1 MFSTLLQKSVR
12 AGAQRFAAS
21 ARLVKIS
28 PNVLTLVGLLITIS
42 AACLIALNQLF
53 LSGLVL
59 LLAGSFD
66 ILDGA
71 VARASGRIHR
81 YGAFLD
87 STADRYGEGAVYLG
101 LLYLFLVRDH
111 RDLEVFLIVAA
122 LLGSLLVSY
131 VRARAQS
138 LGFTCDVGWFA
149 RPERVVITAVGLLI
163 NQMTIVLWILA
174 IATNFTAL
182 QRVHAV
188 WLQYRV
194 QPSGEPDGGPDTGDP
209 AGPSTSSSSPPPS
222 RRGAAPS
229 STGAL

>member
-1 MFSTLLQKSVR
+1 MFSRLLQTSVR
-12 AGAQRFAAS
+12 AGAQRFASFAQ
-21 ARLVKIS
+21 LVRVS
-28 PNVLTLVGLLITIS
+28 PNVLTLVGLAVT
-42 AACLIALNQLF
+42 AAAAVLIALGL
-53 LSGLVL
+53 LLPAGLVM

-71 VARASGRIHR
+71 VARASGKTHR

-87 STADRYGEGAVYLG
+87 STADRYGEGIVYLG

-111 RDLEVFLIVAA
+111 QDLPVFLIAAA

-174 IATNFTAL
+174 LATNATAL

-188 WLQYRV
+188 WAQYRLQLRGDDGAEPGDQAAGGP
-194 QPSGEPDGGPDTGDP
+194 QPSQ
-209 AGPSTSSSSPPPS
+209 PP
-222 RRGAAPS
+222 RRGPAPT
-229 STGAL
+229 ST

>member
-1 MFSTLLQKSVR
+1 LFSRLLQRSVR
-12 AGAQRFAAS
+12 AGAQRFANFAQ
-21 ARLVKIS
+21 LVRVS
-28 PNVLTLVGLLITIS
+28 PNVLTLVGLGIT
-42 AACLIALNQLF
+42 AAAAVLIALGML
-53 LSGLVL
+53 LPAGLVM

-71 VARASGRIHR
+71 VARASGKTHS

-87 STADRYGEGAVYLG
+87 STADRYGEGIVYLG
-101 LLYLFLVRDH
+101 LLYLFLVREH
-111 RDLEVFLIVAA
+111 QDLQVFLVAAA

-163 NQMTIVLWILA
+163 NQMTIVVWILA
-174 IATNFTAL
+174 VATNATAL

-188 WLQYRV
+188 WTQYRV
-194 QPSGEPDGGPDTGDP
+194 QLRGDGGSEPEDQG
-209 AGPSTSSSSPPPS
+209 AGGAQPSQQP
-222 RRGAAPS
+222 RRGPAP
-229 STGAL
+229 TTPGAV

>member
-1 MFSTLLQKSVR
+1 
-12 AGAQRFAAS
+12 
-21 ARLVKIS
+21 
-28 PNVLTLVGLLITIS
+28 VLTLVGLGIT
-42 AACLIALNQLF
+42 AAASVLIALGML
-53 LSGLVL
+53 LPAGLVM

-71 VARASGRIHR
+71 VARASGKTHR

-87 STADRYGEGAVYLG
+87 STADRYGEGIVYLG
-101 LLYLFLVRDH
+101 LLYLFLVREH
-111 RDLEVFLIVAA
+111 QDLQVFLIAAA

-174 IATNFTAL
+174 LATNATAL

-188 WLQYRV
+188 WTQYRV
-194 QPSGEPDGGPDTGDP
+194 QLRGDGGSEPEDQG
-209 AGPSTSSSSPPPS
+209 AGGSQPSQQP
-222 RRGAAPS
+222 RRGPAP
-229 STGAL
+229 TTPGAV

>member
-1 MFSTLLQKSVR
+1 MFSRLLQRSVR
-12 AGAQRFAAS
+12 AGAQRFANFAQ
-21 ARLVKIS
+21 LVRVS
-28 PNVLTLVGLLITIS
+28 PNVLTLVGLGIT
-42 AACLIALNQLF
+42 AAAAVLIALGML
-53 LSGLVL
+53 LPAGLVM

-71 VARASGRIHR
+71 VARASGKTHS

-87 STADRYGEGAVYLG
+87 STADRYGEGIVYLG
-101 LLYLFLVRDH
+101 LLYLFLVREH
-111 RDLEVFLIVAA
+111 QDLQVFLVAAA

-163 NQMTIVLWILA
+163 NQMTIVVWILA
-174 IATNFTAL
+174 VATNATAL

-188 WLQYRV
+188 WTQYRV
-194 QPSGEPDGGPDTGDP
+194 QLRGDGGSEPEDQG
-209 AGPSTSSSSPPPS
+209 AGGAQPSQQP
-222 RRGAAPS
+222 RRGPAP
-229 STGAL
+229 TTPGAV

>member
-1 MFSTLLQKSVR
+1 MFSRLLQASVR
-12 AGAQRFAAS
+12 AGAQRFARAVQLS
-21 ARLVKIS
+21 RIS
-28 PNVLTLVGLLITIS
+28 PNLVTLLGLGLTCV
-42 AACLIALNQLF
+42 AAYLIALGDF
-53 LSGLVL
+53 LPAGIVL

-101 LLYLFLVRDH
+101 LLYFFLVREH

-122 LLGSLLVSY
+122 LLGSLMVSY

-138 LGFTCDVGWFA
+138 LDYTCDVGWFA
-149 RPERVVITAVGLLI
+149 RPERVVVTALGLLV

-174 IATNFTAL
+174 VVTNFTAL
-182 QRVHAV
+182 QRIFAV
-188 WLQYRV
+188 WSQYRAE
-194 QPSGEPDGGPDTGDP
+194 QRSEPHGDGAEETGSQSASGNKPS
-209 AGPSTSSSSPPPS
+209 
-222 RRGAAPS
+222 RGAAPTS
-229 STGAL
+229 PGAV

>member
-1 MFSTLLQKSVR
+1 MFSRLLQKSVR
-12 AGAQRFAAS
+12 AGAQRFAS
-21 ARLVKIS
+21 AAQLVRVS
-28 PNVLTLVGLLITIS
+28 PNVLTLVGLLITAG
-42 AACLIALNQLF
+42 AAVLIALGL
-53 LSGLVL
+53 LMPAGLVM

-71 VARASGRIHR
+71 VARASGKTHR

-87 STADRYGEGAVYLG
+87 STADRYGEGIVYLG
-101 LLYLFLVRDH
+101 LLYFFLMRNH
-111 RDLEVFLIVAA
+111 QDLQVFLIAAA

-149 RPERVVITAVGLLI
+149 RPERVVITAAGLLV

-174 IATNFTAL
+174 IATNATAL

-188 WLQYRV
+188 WAQYRF
-194 QPSGEPDGGPDTGDP
+194 QLHGDDGSESEDQAAGGPQ
-209 AGPSTSSSSPPPS
+209 STQQP
-222 RRGAAPS
+222 RRGPAPTS
-229 STGAL
+229 PGAV